1 MLTNTETGVSHCNCY
16 KGRDWI
22 KNSMYVSNAIYST
35 LINTQIKEI
44 IASEDTLL
52 DVSTMKFN

>member
-1 MLTNTETGVSHCNCY
+1 MLTQKREFLIVTVTKAETELKH
-16 KGRDWI
+16 
-22 KNSMYVSNAIYST
+22 SMHVSNAIYSI